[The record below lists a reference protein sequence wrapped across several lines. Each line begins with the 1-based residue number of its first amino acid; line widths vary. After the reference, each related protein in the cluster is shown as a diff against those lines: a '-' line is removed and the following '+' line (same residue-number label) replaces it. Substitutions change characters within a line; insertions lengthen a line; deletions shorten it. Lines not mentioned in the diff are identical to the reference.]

1 MGYIL
6 PAAHDQYLQYAEREA
21 GNRGHSIQF
30 KPIAKINREGTGLIP
45 YQALSADNRVL
56 TEREIAVGKKLVPG
70 RKTIEKVYAE
80 VTGKGKY
87 FSERI

>member
-6 PAAHDQYLQYAEREA
+6 PGAHDQYLQYAEREA

-45 YQALSADNRVL
+45 YQALSADQRVF
-56 TEREIAVGKKLVPG
+56 TEREIKQAIS